1 MKKIIFLCV
10 VALAITAFNANAQ
23 GFHLGIKAGG
33 NATKL
38 DGQPFS
44 DGFKFA
50 YHAGAFAEI
59 NFNHKWGIQPEL
71 LFSQS
76 QAKTLD
82 NVNQIT
88 FPSNTHLQ
96 LNYLSIPIL
105 LNFSPGKLVTFQLG
119 PQFSILMN
127 KNDNLTTSAQNAF
140 KNGDLAI
147 AGGVQF
153 NLGTLKLY
161 GRYAIGLNDVN
172 DVSDQDKWK
181 SQQIQAGVA
190 LKLF

>member
-1 MKKIIFLCV
+1 MKKTILLSLIVLLFTSLT
-10 VALAITAFNANAQ
+10 INAQ
-23 GFHLGIKAGG
+23 GIHLGAKAGG
-33 NATKL
+33 SATKL

-44 DGFKFA
+44 NGFNFA
-50 YHAGAFAEI
+50 YHAGAFLEI

-76 QAKTLD
+76 NFQTLN

-88 FPSNTHLQ
+88 FPSDTHLQ

-105 LNFSPGKLVTFQLG
+105 LNFKPGKLVTLQLG
-119 PQFSILMN
+119 PQFSILTN

-140 KNGDLAI
+140 KNGDFAMV
-147 AGGVQF
+147 GGLQF
-153 NLGTLKLY
+153 NLGALKIY
-161 GRYAIGLNDVN
+161 GRYLIGLNNVG
-172 DVSDQDKWK
+172 DVSNQNNWK
-181 SQQIQAGVA
+181 SQQIQAGIG

>member
-1 MKKIIFLCV
+1 MKKIIFLCLV
-10 VALAITAFNANAQ
+10 ISTLITLNANAQ

-33 NATKL
+33 SATKL

-44 DGFKFA
+44 NGFNFA

-76 QAKTLD
+76 STKTLD

-88 FPSNTHLQ
+88 FPGNTNLQ
-96 LNYLSIPIL
+96 LNYLSIPVL
-105 LNFSPGKLVTFQLG
+105 LNFKPTKLITLQLG
-119 PQFSILMN
+119 PQYSILMN
-127 KNDNLTTSAQNAF
+127 KSDHLTTSAQNAF
-140 KNGDLAI
+140 KSGDFSVV
-147 AGGVQF
+147 GGVQL
-153 NLGTLKLY
+153 NLGTLRIY
-161 GRYAIGLNDVN
+161 GRYVVGLNDIGDVTNQN
-172 DVSDQDKWK
+172 DWK
-181 SQQIQAGVA
+181 SQQIQAGIG

>member
-1 MKKIIFLCV
+1 MKKIIFLSLV
-10 VALAITAFNANAQ
+10 VFTITTLTTRAQ
-23 GFHLGIKAGG
+23 SFHIGIKAGG
-33 NATKL
+33 SATKL

-44 DGFKFA
+44 NGFNFA

-59 NFNHKWGIQPEL
+59 NFSRKWGIQPEL

-76 QAKTLD
+76 STKTLS

-88 FPSNTHLQ
+88 FPENTNLQ

-105 LNFSPGKLVTFQLG
+105 LNFRPAKLITFQLG
-119 PQFSILMN
+119 PQFSILTN

-140 KNGDLAI
+140 KNGDFAM

-153 NLGTLKLY
+153 NLGTLKIY
-161 GRYAIGLNDVN
+161 GRYLIGLNS
-172 DVSDQDKWK
+172 VSDVTAQNSWK